1 MDLLDRLLGHDAWTT
16 RQLLLRCDELNDAQ
30 LDQLFD
36 IGHGSLR
43 ETLSHMVDNLEI
55 WTALL
60 RNDPILP
67 EAQTHSRASIPGLLA
82 RWESAYTNFANV
94 AWDVR
99 DNQRYDELWLDTLDT
114 PPQEKSY
121 GGAILHVITHN
132 MHHRGELLHMLAR
145 LDVRNLP
152 EGDLLGWEAM
162 ARAGLT

>member
-30 LDQLFD
+30 LDQPFD

-67 EAQTHSRASIPGLLA
+67 EAHTHSRASIPGLLA

-152 EGDLLGWEAM
+152 EGDLLGWEAV